1 MQTIKM
7 AMFEQC
13 GLTETIDSRFAI
25 DSRKKMI
32 LGVRGEPRRCHGLTT
47 AGGGRTM

>member
-25 DSRKKMI
+25 DSPKKTTP
-32 LGVRGEPRRCHGLTT
+32 GVQ
-47 AGGGRTM
+47 

>member
-25 DSRKKMI
+25 DSPEEDDSR
-32 LGVRGEPRRCHGLTT
+32 VR
-47 AGGGRTM
+47 

>member
-25 DSRKKMI
+25 DSPKKTTP
-32 LGVRGEPRRCHGLTT
+32 GVR
-47 AGGGRTM
+47 